1 MKSSCFERFVFWSN
15 QTQKDC
21 RFKQMKIAQ
30 ITTECHKTN
39 KQKPFNALCL
49 QVAIAESFG
58 GNDEPV
64 DKLTQDLV
72 GLGIDPVLTLRV
84 RADPT
89 EQVRS
94 CCPCSATARSC
105 GFLLLRVSAAARRC
119 EFYLAHGR

>member
-1 MKSSCFERFVFWSN
+1 
-15 QTQKDC
+15 
-21 RFKQMKIAQ
+21 MKIAQ
-30 ITTECHKTN
+30 ITTECHKN
-39 KQKPFNALCL
+39 KQKRFNALCL

-89 EQVRS
+89 EQARS
-94 CCPCSATARSC
+94 CCPCSAAARSC
-105 GFLLLRVSAAARRC
+105 GFLQLRVPAAARSC
-119 EFYLAHGR
+119 GFCLAHGRCCSACLWYRSLLV